1 MSSPPKI
8 LASTS
13 VSSSKI
19 VPVTV
24 SFLPGAT
31 SLSPMPPPARRPVYS
46 LPKYVRFSPTS
57 RRYILNSSIKSILAM
72 VRSVPANSK

>member
-8 LASTS
+8 LASIS

-19 VPVTV
+19 VPIG

-31 SLSPMPPPARRPVYS
+31 SFRPMPPPARRPVYS
-46 LPKYVRFSPTS
+46 LPKYFRFSPTS